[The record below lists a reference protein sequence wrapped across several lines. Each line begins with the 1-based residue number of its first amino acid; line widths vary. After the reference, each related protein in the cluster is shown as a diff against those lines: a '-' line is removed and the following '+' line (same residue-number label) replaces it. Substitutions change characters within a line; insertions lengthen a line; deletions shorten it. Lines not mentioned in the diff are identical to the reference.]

1 MKPRDVVAKAWE
13 ITNKEPQLRR
23 WGFISAFLETLL
35 NAKLLVYQVWFAYSY
50 FIVKDP
56 IGFFTLE
63 KVIMDALPL
72 WAFIILAISFVIVV
86 IIEWLFPHFA
96 RGAIIGLAA
105 KSYKGEEV
113 KGGLVLG
120 VYNFFPLF
128 GLHEMLVLSGVS
140 TVITLISLALRY
152 AGGAAPVLIMI
163 IIAAWIF
170 TNLLEF
176 FWIFAE
182 EGLVITKY
190 GVKETIGRSV
200 KLVLSHLGHVVFI
213 MLLLFFIILRI
224 IANLLMIIIVPGVVL
239 GVGYLLVW
247 LLPSVPAAIP
257 YSISGLL
264 GIVIIFLASYFFAY
278 LEVFRQTVW
287 TITYMELNQ
296 LKDLDIIEDN

>member
-50 FIVKDP
+50 FILKDP

-72 WAFIILAISFVIVV
+72 PLFIVLAIAFIV
-86 IIEWLFPHFA
+86 IIVFEWLFPHFA

-105 KSYKGEEV
+105 KSYRGEEV

-128 GLHEMLVLSGVS
+128 GLHEMLVLSGVT
-140 TVITLISLALRY
+140 TVVTLTSLALRY

-170 TNLLEF
+170 TNILEF

-224 IANLLMIIIVPGVVL
+224 IANLLMIVIVPGVVL

-247 LLPSVPAAIP
+247 LLPSVPPAIP

-287 TITYMELNQ
+287 TITYLELNQ